1 MKQPFSTGLFSSF
14 IHFICILSL
23 QFNSFNVSLNAR
35 VLIVLCVQGTHAKVV
50 NLISLGHTT
59 YIKVE

>member
-1 MKQPFSTGLFSSF
+1 MKQPFSPGLFSFF

-23 QFNSFNVSLNAR
+23 QFNSFNVSLNAH
-35 VLIVLCVQGTHAKVV
+35 VLIVLCAQGTHAKVV